1 MDRAGLR
8 RKLLK
13 AQAEAG
19 DIVLLFGD
27 ESEALTHPYL
37 AHAWAKRG
45 ADLRV
50 PAPGWA
56 AKVAMLGVL
65 DWARRDLVVRTSRT
79 KRSSDVIA
87 LLEELDRRWGPRPGE
102 LTRPVVL
109 VLDNGP
115 IHTSKATRA
124 ALAER
129 AHWLTV
135 EWLPKYAPE
144 LNDIEPAWRDLK
156 RHHLAHHTFTGPD
169 DEVAPGPVEDA
180 EHRHL
185 GGLPR
190 RGDPPV
196 GAPLGPGMREIG
208 VCQRLGLVAEQ
219 QHDVARLG
227 LRLQQPPAQARAVHR
242 VGILPALQRVARPPP
257 AESPL
262 CRSTTESRER
272 EMRRPERFSISTASR
287 GSVQFGRSATGAASS
302 SSATASARSALS
314 GAGPGGTRFRS
325 ASTPPCMNV
334 LRHSRAVSS
343 RTPKA
348 AAMSGLVQPARV
360 SRMARARSASARSR
374 ERPSSTKARLCSPFA
389 ETGDLPAM
397 IRTPA

>member
-8 RKLLK
+8 RKLLE

-50 PAPGWA
+50 PAPGQA

-102 LTRPVVL
+102 VARPVVL

-124 ALAER
+124 ALAKR
-129 AHWLTV
+129 AHWLTI

-144 LNDIEPAWRDLK
+144 LNDIEPTWRDLK
-156 RHHLAHHTFTGPD
+156 RHHLAHQTFTGPD
-169 DEVAPGPVEDA
+169 DLDRAIHDA
-180 EHRHL
+180 
-185 GGLPR
+185 
-190 RGDPPV
+190 
-196 GAPLGPGMREIG
+196 A
-208 VCQRLGLVAEQ
+208 
-219 QHDVARLG
+219 ARLN
-227 LRLQQPPAQARAVHR
+227 
-242 VGILPALQRVARPPP
+242 
-257 AESPL
+257 AERSRDPL
-262 CRSTTESRER
+262 
-272 EMRRPERFSISTASR
+272 AS
-287 GSVQFGRSATGAASS
+287 QRSAA
-302 SSATASARSALS
+302 
-314 GAGPGGTRFRS
+314 
-325 ASTPPCMNV
+325 
-334 LRHSRAVSS
+334 
-343 RTPKA
+343 
-348 AAMSGLVQPARV
+348 
-360 SRMARARSASARSR
+360 
-374 ERPSSTKARLCSPFA
+374 
-389 ETGDLPAM
+389 
-397 IRTPA
+397 